1 MILAYNL
8 SRIPIEYMEFVRG
21 FAMPIAQKDDNIK
34 VIVKNP
40 PTKENAEQKIKELSE
55 FLSQT
60 WKMPLGDKKA

>member
-1 MILAYNL
+1 
-8 SRIPIEYMEFVRG
+8 
-21 FAMPIAQKDDNIK
+21 MPIAQKDDNIK